1 MIEKLIQIIK
11 IPPVFIPGIQISIL
25 FISLIKRVREP
36 TEQLCHGQ
44 VSLRMPIIHSGID
57 QPAFSVISGN
67 VVPCPE
73 IPMQKIRPFRLHK
86 IQIKMGQK
94 ILNIPAFRLTEIISR
109 RLELR
114 L

>member
-1 MIEKLIQIIK
+1 MIEKLIQIIN

-57 QPAFSVISGN
+57 QPAFSVISSN

-73 IPMQKIRPFRLHK
+73 ITVQKSRSIRLRK
-86 IQIKMGQK
+86 IQVKMRQQ
-94 ILNIPAFRLTEIISR
+94 ILNTPALRQTEIISR
-109 RLELR
+109 CLELR
-114 L
+114 F